1 MHSSASVLNCVKY
14 SADLQA
20 MDMDNDRDENEF
32 LSFLPLSYDI
42 LRNLEFGN
50 LVRKKK
56 KVKIGINF

>member
-1 MHSSASVLNCVKY
+1 
-14 SADLQA
+14 